1 MKSTMKIIT
10 MAVLVIMM
18 LTVSTNVFAT
28 DTTGTTG
35 TFNPGSIIEDID
47 KKADTSA
54 NSNTAVNDIAG
65 KILGLI
71 RNIAVVAGVIILS
84 VIGIKFMLGSA
95 EEKAEY
101 KKSLIPLVVGIIV
114 VMGATQIIT
123 MIFGFFN

>member
-1 MKSTMKIIT
+1 MKTTMKIFAIVIV
-10 MAVLVIMM
+10 AIMM
-18 LTVSTNVFAT
+18 TMTVSTSVLA
-28 DTTGTTG
+28 
-35 TFNPGSIIEDID
+35 FNPGGIINDID
-47 KKADTSA
+47 GKADAAA
-54 NSNTAVNDIAG
+54 NDNTAVNDIAG

-84 VIGIKFMLGSA
+84 IVGIKFMIGSA

-123 MIFGFFN
+123 MIFGFFK